1 MKIMKYAQSLT
12 PLTWRSGVDLPLMVE
27 WNTLQEGDEKAG
39 NVCQGHNDNT
49 VADKLAHLANSLGQA
64 KVVNKPA
71 SFQNPE
77 EGSVQEQANDMR
89 LGAVDSKPP
98 LLGIRVEGGPLL
110 LRHCIVREAP
120 PVGDDEVRGDGFG
133 GVDKLVS
140 ININ

>member
-12 PLTWRSGVDLPLMVE
+12 PLTWRDGVDLPLMVE

-39 NVCQGHNDNT
+39 NVCQGHNNHA
-49 VADKLAHLANSLGQA
+49 VADKFAHLANSLGQA

-71 SFQNPE
+71 SFQYPE
-77 EGSVQEQANDMR
+77 ESGVQEQANDMR
-89 LGAVDSKPP
+89 LGAIDSKPP

-110 LRHCIVREAP
+110 LCHCIVREAL
-120 PVGDDEVRGDGFG
+120 PVGDHEVCGDGFG
-133 GVDKLVS
+133 SVDKLVP